1 MRYNDELDE
10 LDELEDHEVIVG
22 MIGKTIE
29 VLPVEEL
36 SVTAMINGKIIRCDL
51 EEDGGVSI
59 AVISEDG

>member
-1 MRYNDELDE
+1 MRYNDE

-29 VLPVEEL
+29 VLPVDEL

>member
-10 LDELEDHEVIVG
+10 LEDHDVIVG
-22 MIGKTIE
+22 MIGKTTDL
-29 VLPVEEL
+29 LPVDKL

-51 EEDGGVSI
+51 EDDGGVSV

>member
-1 MRYNDELDE
+1 MRYNDE

-51 EEDGGVSI
+51 EEGGGVSI

>member
-10 LDELEDHEVIVG
+10 LEDHDVIVG
-22 MIGKTIE
+22 MIGKTIDL
-29 VLPVEEL
+29 LPVDEL

-51 EEDGGVSI
+51 EDDGGVSV

>member
-1 MRYNDELDE
+1 MRYNDE

-36 SVTAMINGKIIRCDL
+36 TVTAMINGKIIRCDL
-51 EEDGGVSI
+51 EEDGGVSV

>member
-10 LDELEDHEVIVG
+10 LEDHDVIVG

-29 VLPVEEL
+29 VLPVDEL

-51 EEDGGVSI
+51 ENDGGVSV
-59 AVISEDG
+59 AVISDDG

>member
-1 MRYNDELDE
+1 MRYNDE

-51 EEDGGVSI
+51 EEDGGISI
-59 AVISEDG
+59 AVISED

>member
-10 LDELEDHEVIVG
+10 LEDHEMIVG
-22 MIGKTIE
+22 AMGNLIKL
-29 VLPVEEL
+29 LPVEEL

-59 AVISEDG
+59 AVISED

>member
-1 MRYNDELDE
+1 MRYNDE

-36 SVTAMINGKIIRCDL
+36 TVVTAMINGKIIRCDL
-51 EEDGGVSI
+51 EEDGGVSV

>member
-10 LDELEDHEVIVG
+10 PEDHEMIVG
-22 MIGKTIE
+22 ATGNLIKL
-29 VLPVEEL
+29 LPVEVL

-59 AVISEDG
+59 AVISED

>member
-1 MRYNDELDE
+1 MRYNDE

-59 AVISEDG
+59 AVILEDG

>member
-1 MRYNDELDE
+1 MRYNDE

>member
-1 MRYNDELDE
+1 MRYNDE

-51 EEDGGVSI
+51 EEDGGVSV

>member
-10 LDELEDHEVIVG
+10 LEDHDVIVG

-29 VLPVEEL
+29 VLPVDEL

-51 EEDGGVSI
+51 ENDGGVSV
-59 AVISEDG
+59 AVISDNG